1 MRAAGDCTR
10 CIASREAGHS
20 RKVARRGG
28 AGPHL
33 AAASRPRTPGDIRC
47 SVPYYARNEGYD
59 EQAMPQ
65 LDSEALDFRAASE
78 LFAPVRW

>member
-28 AGPHL
+28 AQALTWQRVL
-33 AAASRPRTPGDIRC
+33 ARERQET
-47 SVPYYARNEGYD
+47 
-59 EQAMPQ
+59 
-65 LDSEALDFRAASE
+65 
-78 LFAPVRW
+78 